1 MKKSC
6 IVLIFITLLTL
17 VSCNEEKPQL
27 ASPVNVFKSTAVTL
41 PETYQT
47 VSPNIIDFGV
57 RIGVV
62 CHDGY
67 NPEMNFD
74 SILYT
79 IDKNGENPETTVLP
93 KFRENANASG
103 LLPTS
108 DGGYMM
114 LDRCFEAEPYNIM
127 YFLDKDMKLVKQT
140 DLSKYTADY
149 FTGNMAVGGSG
160 NFYLATQ
167 NEAMVF
173 DKTGEILYRVPF
185 SGWIDGITAMDDG
198 RVTLSFTQSSN
209 GTRRL
214 LYFDDASK
222 SLGESVKAPTRLNA
236 SVSTVYPGSDDY
248 DMYLK
253 NAVGLYGYSIE
264 SDTETE
270 LCNWL
275 NSDIVP
281 NDINSLHIISPDKFA
296 MHCYGTVNGGGDTL
310 TICTRV
316 PEDEAA
322 PKYLVTLQTVN
333 TSIEMQRAVVS
344 FNRQSDKYRVIVKDY
359 SLYNTDEDAFA
370 SFSQLDRELVS
381 GEYIPDILTVQADTF
396 EKYARLGLFYDLY
409 KFMDKDPEINRDT
422 LLPCVQK
429 PLETDGKLYRLAKSF
444 RFTSMY
450 ASKEF
455 TVPRENWTLEA
466 MLDLNDSTDH
476 PIIAGYYR
484 AWLINY
490 FFDYGMG
497 EFIDSKKAKC
507 YFDSETAVR
516 LIEMIDS
523 YGASWYAGGGDARAL
538 ERENNERLK
547 AGQMLGTNTINSMKN
562 LLDMSLSMDGEI
574 PYIIGFPTQNGG
586 TSYVDGIDMLAISSK
601 SPVKEGAWEF
611 IKYYITDS
619 YSSEDENLTDAIH
632 RYGYSS
638 IAEKCRKQLDYDET
652 LVYYY
657 NPSNENGLV
666 NCTDE
671 FNAQHLNTELY
682 TVIEFP
688 HEAREVFEELINT
701 TVNPR
706 VRYNGVT
713 DIIKEELDYLSAGA
727 ETDGAK
733 TAGETADIIQS
744 RVSILVSEVS

>member
-1 MKKSC
+1 M
-6 IVLIFITLLTL
+6 ILLIITLLTL
-17 VSCNEEKPQL
+17 VSCGEEKAQL
-27 ASPVNVFKSTAVTL
+27 ASPVNVFKSKTVTL

-47 VSPNIIDFGV
+47 VSPNIIDLGD

-74 SILYT
+74 SVLYT
-79 IDKNGENPETTVLP
+79 IDKNGENPETKVLP

-103 LLPTS
+103 ILPTS

-127 YFLDKDMKLVKQT
+127 YLLDKDMKLVKQI
-140 DLSKYTADY
+140 DLSKYTPDY
-149 FTGNMAVGGSG
+149 FTGQMAAGSGG

-167 NEAMVF
+167 SEAMVF
-173 DKTGEILYRVPF
+173 DKTGEILYRIPY
-185 SGWIDGITAMDDG
+185 SGWIDGITAMEDG

-209 GTRRL
+209 GARKL
-214 LYFDDASK
+214 FYFDDASK

-236 SVSTVYPGSDDY
+236 SAITVYPGSDGY
-248 DMYLK
+248 DMYLESTT
-253 NAVGLYGYSIE
+253 GLYGYNIE
-264 SDTETE
+264 SGTETE

-281 NDINSLHIISPDKFA
+281 NDIHSLHIISPDKFA
-296 MHCYGTVNGGGDTL
+296 MHCYGTIIGGGDTL
-310 TICTRV
+310 TICVRV
-316 PEDEAA
+316 PEDEVT

-344 FNRQSDKYRVIVKDY
+344 FNRQNDKYRVIVKDY
-359 SLYNTDEDAFA
+359 SQYNTDEDAFA

-381 GEYIPDILTVQADTF
+381 GEYIPDILTVQSDTF

-409 KFMDKDPEINRDT
+409 KFMDKDQEINRET

-444 RFTSMY
+444 RFTTMY
-450 ASKEF
+450 TSKAF
-455 TVPRENWTLEA
+455 NVPRENWTLEK
-466 MLDLNDSTDH
+466 MLDLNDSADH
-476 PIIAGYYR
+476 PIIAGYFR

-497 EFIDSKKAKC
+497 EFIDSKNAKC
-507 YFDSETAVR
+507 SFDSETAVR

-523 YGASWYAGGGDARAL
+523 YGATWYAGGTGDARAL

-574 PYIIGFPTQNGG
+574 PYIIGFPTKNGG
-586 TSYVDGIDMLAISSK
+586 TSYVDGIDTLAISSK
-601 SPVKEGAWEF
+601 SPVKEGAWQF
-611 IKYYITDS
+611 IKYYISDS
-619 YSSEDENLTDAIH
+619 YASEDETLTDAVH

-657 NPSNENGLV
+657 DPSNENGIV

-671 FNAQHLNTELY
+671 FNLQHLDTERY

-688 HEAREVFEELINT
+688 QEVREVFEDLINT
-701 TVNPR
+701 SVNPR
-706 VRYNGVT
+706 IRYNGVT
-713 DIIKEELDYLSAGA
+713 DIIKEELDYLSAGV
-727 ETDGAK
+727 K
-733 TAGETADIIQS
+733 TARETADIIRG